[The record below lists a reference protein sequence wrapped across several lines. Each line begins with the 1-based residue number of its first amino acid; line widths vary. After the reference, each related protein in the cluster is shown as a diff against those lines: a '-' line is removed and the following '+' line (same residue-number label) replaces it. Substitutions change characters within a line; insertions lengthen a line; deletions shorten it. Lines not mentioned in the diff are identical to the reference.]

1 MLRRLQRFGRFLLR
15 TIAALVFTETVR
27 IFTMQGSFDIEDILL
42 NLTGACIGFACGGR
56 SLFRIAAD
64 GAPQNRKMAPLMRRH
79 FGQFYFVFAGRWR
92 IWWIT
97 PTRLMPAAS
106 ATTHL
111 TVSMP

>member
-1 MLRRLQRFGRFLLR
+1 MVRRFRRSGRFFLR
-15 TIAALVFTETVR
+15 TIAALVFAETVQ
-27 IFTMQGSFDIEDILL
+27 IFTMPGSFDIEDILL
-42 NLTGACIGFACGGR
+42 NLTDACIGFACGGR
-56 SLFRIAAD
+56 SLFRKAAD
-64 GAPQNRKMAPLMRRH
+64 GFPQNRKMAPLMRRH